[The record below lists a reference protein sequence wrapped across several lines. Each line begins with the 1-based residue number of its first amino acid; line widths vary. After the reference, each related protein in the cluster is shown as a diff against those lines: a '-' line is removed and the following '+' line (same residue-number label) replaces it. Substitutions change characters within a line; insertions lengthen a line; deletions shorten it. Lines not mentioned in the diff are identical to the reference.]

1 MYGPSFYEIVSDIY
15 GVMKDCG
22 YFPKPVRDRPDLMP
36 KKEQGRNEKCNC
48 GSGKKYKH
56 CCGK

>member
-1 MYGPSFYEIVSDIY
+1 
-15 GVMKDCG
+15 MKELG
-22 YFPKPVRDRPDLMP
+22 YFHKPERNRPDLMP

-48 GSGKKYKH
+48 GSGSKYKF